1 MISHKHKC
9 IFIHCQK
16 CGGETVEELLGAYD
30 NMARKLDWLTPEEKH
45 WTYKECIDN
54 YGEETWNSYFT
65 FSFVRNPW
73 DRIISWIFYS
83 NRMESDPTGKVLQPH
98 QQHLPDE
105 YVRIKLKNPKPYW
118 VKNTYTSLLGIKP
131 NKKHKLDF
139 IGKTENMKNDLN
151 FIRDKLKIQKDIKIL
166 NKTKHR
172 KHYTEY
178 YDDNT
183 MRLIGE
189 LFKDDIEYFG
199 YKFGE

>member
-16 CGGETVEELLGAYD
+16 CGGETVEGLLGAY
-30 NMARKLDWLTPEEKH
+30 NEKARKLDWLPREKH

-54 YGEETWNSYFT
+54 YGEEVWNSYFT

-73 DRIISWIFYS
+73 DRIISWILYS
-83 NRMESDPTGKVLQPH
+83 DRMKNNINPNE
-98 QQHLPDE
+98 QHLPDE
-105 YVRIKLKNPKPYW
+105 DVRIRLKNPKPYW
-118 VKNTYTSLLGIKP
+118 AKNTYMSLLGIKP

-151 FIRDKLKIQKDIKIL
+151 FIRDKLKIQKDIKIF
-166 NKTKHR
+166 NKTKRR

-183 MRLIGE
+183 MRSIGE